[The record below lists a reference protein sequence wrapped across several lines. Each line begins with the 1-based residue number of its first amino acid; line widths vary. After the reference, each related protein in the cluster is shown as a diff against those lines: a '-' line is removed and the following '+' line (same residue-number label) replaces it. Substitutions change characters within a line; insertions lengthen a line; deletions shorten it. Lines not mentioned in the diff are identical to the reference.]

1 MAAEARGAA
10 ANLGPAAT
18 TAIDSSASST
28 LTRPWLTC
36 TTRPSDG
43 VNPKRPLKAAQGR
56 RTPVMRRQSQ
66 ARVRGRFEC
75 ARFGTFQDGGGDVSG
90 HTFPEVNISGRPRRS
105 DGRLDPWSV
114 GVGQYS
120 SSRTTC

>member
-10 ANLGPAAT
+10 ADLGPAAT
-18 TAIDSSASST
+18 TAIDSSAASA
-28 LTRPWLTC
+28 LTRAWLTC
-36 TTRPSDG
+36 TTRPPDG
-43 VNPKRPLKAAQGR
+43 VNPKRTLKAAQGR

-66 ARVRGRFEC
+66 ARLRGRLKC
-75 ARFGTFQDGGGDVSG
+75 DRIGAFQDGGGEVSG
-90 HTFPEVNISGRPRRS
+90 HTFPEVNISGRPRWA

-114 GVGQYS
+114 GVAQYL

>member
-10 ANLGPAAT
+10 ANLSATAT

-36 TTRPSDG
+36 TTRPPDG

-66 ARVRGRFEC
+66 ARLRGRLKC
-75 ARFGTFQDGGGDVSG
+75 DRIGAFQDRGGDVSG
-90 HTFPEVNISGRPRRS
+90 HTFPEVNISGGPRRA

-114 GVGQYS
+114 GVAQYL